1 MDNERII
8 NESWM
13 DSGWWDLVTAMVKIF
28 VWNVW
33 VTPVHFYFLRLHI
46 YILYIYIC
54 RSYDNGLM
62 LICLVPNSPFLMAES
77 SYVIPSLVQF
87 GRLKPR
93 KGLRDDGLWLD
104 I

>member
-1 MDNERII
+1 M
-8 NESWM
+8 
-13 DSGWWDLVTAMVKIF
+13 
-28 VWNVW
+28 
-33 VTPVHFYFLRLHI
+33 
-46 YILYIYIC
+46 C

-77 SYVIPSLVQF
+77 FYVIPSLVQF

>member
-1 MDNERII
+1 MVG
-8 NESWM
+8 
-13 DSGWWDLVTAMVKIF
+13 SGYCNGKNMCVECLSDTCTFFFGIYMY
-28 VWNVW
+28 N
-33 VTPVHFYFLRLHI
+33 HI
-46 YILYIYIC
+46 YIYIC

-62 LICLVPNSPFLMAES
+62 LICLVPISPFLMAES

-93 KGLRDDGLWLD
+93 KGLRDDGLWLE

>member
-1 MDNERII
+1 MVGSGYCNGENICVECLGDTRTFLFFAFTYII
-8 NESWM
+8 
-13 DSGWWDLVTAMVKIF
+13 
-28 VWNVW
+28 
-33 VTPVHFYFLRLHI
+33 I
-46 YILYIYIC
+46 YIYMC

-77 SYVIPSLVQF
+77 FYVIPSLVQF